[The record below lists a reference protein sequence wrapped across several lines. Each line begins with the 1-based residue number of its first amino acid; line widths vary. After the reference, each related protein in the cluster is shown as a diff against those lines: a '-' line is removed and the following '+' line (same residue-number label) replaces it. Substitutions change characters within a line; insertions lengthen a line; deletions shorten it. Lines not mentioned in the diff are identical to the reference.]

1 MSPMLVAIPPERLLA
16 IAVIELIAA
25 TFVIGSGLVMAATG
39 KPVRWLPAGQSVPPD
54 RLRRAAV
61 GVTLLG
67 MGVALL
73 AAGNYTVFANVES
86 LPFFGAGLVVLLA
99 RPAGGGS
106 KRFALVGFVVTL
118 LSSVGLWW
126 ALSRYLHP

>member
-1 MSPMLVAIPPERLLA
+1 MSPMLVAIPPEKLLA

-73 AAGNYTVFANVES
+73 AAGNYTAFANWES
-86 LPFFGAGLVVLLA
+86 LPFLGVGLVVLLA

-106 KRFALVGFVVTL
+106 KRLALVVFVVMLPL
-118 LSSVGLWW
+118 LIGLWW
-126 ALSRYLHP
+126 VFSLYLRP

>member
-1 MSPMLVAIPPERLLA
+1 MSPVLVAIPPEKLLT
-16 IAVIELIAA
+16 IAVIELIGA
-25 TFVIGSGLVMAATG
+25 TFVIGTGLVMAVTG

-73 AAGNYTVFANVES
+73 AAGNYAAFANLES

-99 RPAGGGS
+99 RPARGGS
-106 KRFALVGFVVTL
+106 KRFAVIAFVVMLPL
-118 LSSVGLWW
+118 LIGLWW
-126 ALSRYLHP
+126 GLSLYLRP